1 MLKRHL
7 LVAAQVLLLTFLAEA
22 QPAKL
27 KYPPTGFVTERLS
40 ASEKGKWKAVER
52 IVFAEDKEGQ
62 PLHPTLRNLWQW
74 IETSGHTIFIEII
87 KTRGT
92 SNCTAGLFTIE
103 RFDPL
108 GEHHIAVI
116 KLNLTNIN
124 LAYVGPET
132 QKPNGFVPF
141 KGLGKEER
149 YAEVLGHE
157 LAHAV
162 HILTNL
168 ERTRLVEDLVQQTNQ
183 ILLARLSKKHK
194 HKIHQVSAAE
204 LSRRLSRRDEL
215 LKLLEEQA
223 EEMEKAVWQELAAGK
238 LMNSR
243 LSYLANKESD
253 RKREFGFAFGRTPK
267 PNQAGKK

>member
-1 MLKRHL
+1 MQKRHA
-7 LVAAQVLLLTFLAEA
+7 LVTVSLLLLTVWADA
-22 QPAKL
+22 QTVKL
-27 KYPPTGFVTERLS
+27 KYPQTGFVTERLS
-40 ASEKGKWKAVER
+40 VSDLETWKTIEG

-74 IETSGHTIFIEII
+74 IETSGHTVFIEFI
-87 KTRGT
+87 KFRGI

-124 LAYVGPET
+124 MAYVGPET
-132 QKPNGFVPF
+132 RKPSGFVPF
-141 KGLGKEER
+141 KGLGKQER

-168 ERTRLVEDLVQQTNQ
+168 ERVRLVEELVQQTNQ
-183 ILLARLSKKHK
+183 ILLSRYSKRQKAH
-194 HKIHQVSAAE
+194 HTTAAE
-204 LSRRLSRRDEL
+204 LSRRVAKRDEL
-215 LKLLEEQA
+215 LHRLEEQA
-223 EEMEKAVWQELAAGK
+223 EQMEKVIWEELVKGK
-238 LMNSR
+238 RLNSK
-243 LSYLANKESD
+243 LSLLADKESG
-253 RKREFGFAFGRTPK
+253 KREFGLAIRQIPK
-267 PNQAGKK
+267 PDQAGKK